1 MLCQPLV
8 SSLSC
13 CLPTSGSVCSAFAE
27 DKKINQTVTSTGQYS
42 TYLTLRV
49 YFFKHIVFTWTKN
62 SSKIVLKYTVK
73 NSIYIKIYCQKFCIY
88 NTYCCKERRQIQP
101 SNPPWLLHF
110 FPSST
115 WTHTEEKGM
124 NPHATQP
131 SPPPKEKKRKDEHFA
146 NGKIISNTCSVL
158 EIRALVFESTGGPRT
173 LPDFPLP
180 MVPREKPRSSW
191 YASSS
196 ICNAKRHTWANN
208 LHQTSH
214 TLGNMFTCIHSP
226 QQQLFPHTAQFYTV
240 ETSSVDEVCVGSDKK
255 DVEWSVLVY

>member
-1 MLCQPLV
+1 M
-8 SSLSC
+8 
-13 CLPTSGSVCSAFAE
+13 A
-27 DKKINQTVTSTGQYS
+27 
-42 TYLTLRV
+42 
-49 YFFKHIVFTWTKN
+49 
-62 SSKIVLKYTVK
+62 
-73 NSIYIKIYCQKFCIY
+73 
-88 NTYCCKERRQIQP
+88 
-101 SNPPWLLHF
+101 PPF
-110 FPSST
+110 FPLINLN
-115 WTHTEEKGM
+115 THRRERDE
-124 NPHATQP
+124 PHATQP